1 MHDSLHDRI
10 GLLYMERLGADDVE
24 LLAGAARRAGSR
36 EIDAAV
42 LRAEPHRLVQ
52 LLSAPATRDAVFG
65 SFEELATPG
74 RLVAAPA
81 PVSAF
86 LTFAVAVHHAAA
98 ELEDLRFTAEWVGP
112 SRRLPVFDVPVL
124 RDFVA
129 DPLRRLFLVE
139 LLASYTHVASG
150 ATWEHT
156 SRGWRRRRFSELE
169 PAQLA
174 ALVDVVPEAERP
186 GVYRRLGDLA
196 LFLTGVFPDHTATRG
211 LGPAQRGRLLRVS
224 GVDADF
230 DDVLPGDVASL
241 GTVGLLE
248 LLGERW
254 YRLAVAGAQPP
265 LTATMQVAASVSEQ
279 FRQARR
285 VLNFVTDQ
293 FLFPMRGQWFG
304 VA

>member
-1 MHDSLHDRI
+1 MHDRI
-10 GLLYMERLGADDVE
+10 GLLYLERLGADDVE
-24 LLAGAARRAGSR
+24 LLADAARRAGHR
-36 EIDAAV
+36 DIDAAR
-42 LRAEPHRLVQ
+42 LHAEPNRIIP
-52 LLSAPATRDAVFG
+52 LLSEQTTRDTVFG
-65 SFEELATPG
+65 APEELVAPG
-74 RLVAAPA
+74 RLVSAGTTA
-81 PVSAF
+81 SAF
-86 LTFAVAVHHAAA
+86 LTFAVAVHQAAA

-112 SRRLPVFDVPVL
+112 RRRLPVFDVPVL

-129 DPLRRLFLVE
+129 DPMRRLFLVE

-174 ALVDVVPEAERP
+174 ALLDVVPESERP

-211 LGPAQRGRLLRVS
+211 LGPVQQGRLLRVS
-224 GVDADF
+224 GVDADI
-230 DDVLPGDVASL
+230 DDVLPADAVPL

-254 YRLAVAGAQPP
+254 YRLAVAGARPP
-265 LTATMQVAASVSEQ
+265 LTATMQVAAAVAEE

-293 FLFPMRGQWFG
+293 FLFPLRGQWFG
-304 VA
+304 VS

>member
-1 MHDSLHDRI
+1 MHDRI
-10 GLLYMERLGADDVE
+10 GLLYLERLGADDVE
-24 LLAGAARRAGSR
+24 LLATAGRRAGHR
-36 EIDAAV
+36 DLDAAR
-42 LRAEPHRLVQ
+42 LRADPNRLLP
-52 LLSAPATRDAVFG
+52 LLSEQTTRDAVFG
-65 SFEELATPG
+65 AAEELATPG
-74 RLVAAPA
+74 RLVTASASA
-81 PVSAF
+81 SAF

-112 SRRLPVFDVPVL
+112 RRRLPVFDVPVL

-139 LLASYTHVASG
+139 LLASYTHVTSG
-150 ATWEHT
+150 ATWERT
-156 SRGWRRRRFSELE
+156 ARGWRRRRFSELE

-174 ALVDVVPEAERP
+174 ALLDVVPEAERP

-196 LFLTGVFPDHTATRG
+196 LFLTGVFPDHIATRG
-211 LGPAQRGRLLRVS
+211 LGPAQQGRLLRVS
-224 GVDADF
+224 GVDADI
-230 DDVLPGDVASL
+230 DDVLPADVASL

-254 YRLAVAGAQPP
+254 YRLAVAGAPPP
-265 LTATMQVAASVSEQ
+265 LTATMQVAAAVSEQ

-293 FLFPMRGQWFG
+293 FLFPLRGQWFG
-304 VA
+304 VS

>member
-1 MHDSLHDRI
+1 MHERI
-10 GLLYMERLGADDVE
+10 GLLYLERLGADDVE
-24 LLAGAARRAGSR
+24 LLADAARRAGHR
-36 EIDAAV
+36 DVDGAR
-42 LRAEPHRLVQ
+42 LRSQPHRIVP
-52 LLSAPATRDAVFG
+52 LLSEPATRDAVFG
-65 SFEELATPG
+65 AAEEVATPS
-74 RLVAAPA
+74 RLVAARA
-81 PVSAF
+81 TASAF
-86 LTFAVAVHHAAA
+86 LTFAVAVHRAAA
-98 ELEDLRFTAEWVGP
+98 ELEDLRFTEEWVGP
-112 SRRLPVFDVPVL
+112 RRRLPVFDVQVL

-139 LLASYTHVASG
+139 LLASYTHVVSG
-150 ATWEHT
+150 ATWERT
-156 SRGWRRRRFSELE
+156 TRGWRRRRFSELE

-174 ALVDVVPEAERP
+174 ALLDVVPEAERP

-211 LGPAQRGRLLRVS
+211 LGPAQRLRLLRVS
-224 GVDADF
+224 GVDAGI
-230 DDVLPGDVASL
+230 DDALPADITSL

-254 YRLAVAGAQPP
+254 YRLAVARTQRP
-265 LTATMQVAASVSEQ
+265 LTATMQVTGAVSEQ

-293 FLFPMRGQWFG
+293 FLFPQRGQWFG

>member
-1 MHDSLHDRI
+1 MHDRI
-10 GLLYMERLGADDVE
+10 GLLYLERLGADDVD
-24 LLAGAARRAGSR
+24 LLADAARRAGHR
-36 EIDAAV
+36 DIDTTL
-42 LRAEPHRLVQ
+42 LRAEPNRILP
-52 LLSAPATRDAVFG
+52 LLSETATRDTVFCG
-65 SFEELATPG
+65 PEELATPA
-74 RLVAAPA
+74 RIVAAPA
-81 PVSAF
+81 QASAF
-86 LTFAVAVHHAAA
+86 LTFAVAVHRAAA

-112 SRRLPVFDVPVL
+112 RRRLPVFDVPVL
-124 RDFVA
+124 REFVA

-150 ATWEHT
+150 ATWERT
-156 SRGWRRRRFSELE
+156 TRGWRRRRFSELE

-174 ALVDVVPEAERP
+174 ALLDVVPESERP

-211 LGPAQRGRLLRVS
+211 LAPVQRGRLLRVS
-224 GVDADF
+224 GVEADI
-230 DDVLPGDVASL
+230 DDVLPSDVAAL

-265 LTATMQVAASVSEQ
+265 LTATMQVAAAVSEQ

-293 FLFPMRGQWFG
+293 FLFPLRGQWFG
-304 VA
+304 VS

>member
-1 MHDSLHDRI
+1 MHDRI
-10 GLLYMERLGADDVE
+10 GLLYLERLGADDVD
-24 LLAGAARRAGSR
+24 LLADAARRAGR
-36 EIDAAV
+36 RDVDTAL
-42 LRAEPHRLVQ
+42 LRAEPNRIMP
-52 LLSAPATRDAVFG
+52 LLSEEATRDAVFG
-65 SFEELATPG
+65 TPEDLATPA
-74 RLVAAPA
+74 RIVAARAPA
-81 PVSAF
+81 SAF
-86 LTFAVAVHHAAA
+86 LTFAVAVHRAAA
-98 ELEDLRFTAEWVGP
+98 ELEALRFTAEWVGP
-112 SRRLPVFDVPVL
+112 RRRLPVFDVPVL
-124 RDFVA
+124 REFVA

-150 ATWEHT
+150 ATWERT

-174 ALVDVVPEAERP
+174 AMVDVVPESERP

-196 LFLTGVFPDHTATRG
+196 LFLTGVFPDHTAARG
-211 LGPAQRGRLLRVS
+211 LPPVQRGRLLRVS
-224 GVDADF
+224 GVEGDIE
-230 DDVLPGDVASL
+230 DVLPSDLASL

-265 LTATMQVAASVSEQ
+265 LTATMQVAAAVSEQ

-293 FLFPMRGQWFG
+293 FLFPLRGQWFG
-304 VA
+304 VS